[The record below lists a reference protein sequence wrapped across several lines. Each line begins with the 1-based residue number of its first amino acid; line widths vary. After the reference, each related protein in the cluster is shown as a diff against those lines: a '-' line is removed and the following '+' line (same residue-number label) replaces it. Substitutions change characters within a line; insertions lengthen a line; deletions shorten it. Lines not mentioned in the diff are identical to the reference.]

1 LDPPPTRAAD
11 DVDRQSDL
19 ANGALRLRRVVAGDA
34 DPEAGAPE
42 RLEAGP
48 GVGVEVAGLEAGD
61 VTGCLARGAL
71 ALDVD
76 ARAQELED
84 LRVVPA
90 ARENRAEQR
99 EQREA
104 RHAEPVGPGRPEPG
118 LVEQCLARVEEDR
131 PDGHAASCRRLP

>member
-1 LDPPPTRAAD
+1 D
-11 DVDRQSDL
+11 
-19 ANGALRLRRVVAGDA
+19 GALRLWRVVAGDA
-34 DPEAGAPE
+34 DPEAGAAE

-48 GVGVEVAGLEAGD
+48 GVGVEVDGLEASG
-61 VTGCLARGAL
+61 VARRLARGAL

-84 LRVVPA
+84 LRVVLA

-104 RHAEPVGPGRPEPG
+104 RHAEPVGPGRPEPR
-118 LVEQCLARVEEDR
+118 LVEQRLARVEE
-131 PDGHAASCRRLP
+131 